1 MKSKVG
7 VLKTNPEN
15 VLNDIDRLLDLTNFE
30 NIFSKNIPVILKDN
44 VSWHYPFLSANTT
57 PWQLEGT
64 ILALKERGY
73 NDISVLHNETVVT
86 RSKKGQRLLR
96 LKEVYKKYGVKEYE
110 NFNKKDTRWILYKPK
125 SNLKVLPKIYKKG
138 IYIPEILIGKNII
151 HLPTLKTHIYT
162 TTTGA
167 MKNAFG
173 GLLNT
178 KRHYT
183 HTWIHETL
191 VDLLKIQKE
200 IHPSIFAVM
209 DGTISGEGAGPRTMI
224 PHITNLILASE
235 DQVSIDS
242 VGAKIMGFDPLKM
255 DYLKIAEEEGLGN
268 ASLDKIEIA
277 GEDISNIN
285 LNFKVSENL
294 VKKTANILWFGPLK
308 NIQYLFFHT
317 PIVNIFIFASYI
329 YHDFFWWNFIGKK
342 RMKPVLNSEWGKLFL
357 SYPEGAKNG

>member
-1 MKSKVG
+1 MKSRVA
-7 VLKTNPEN
+7 VLKTTPES
-15 VLNDIDRLLDLTNFE
+15 VLKDIDKLFELINFE
-30 NIFSKNIPVILKDN
+30 GFFKKEIPIILKDN

-57 PWQLEGT
+57 PWQLEGV

-73 NDISVLHNETVVT
+73 KDISALHNETVVT
-86 RSKKGQRLLR
+86 RSKKGQKLLR
-96 LKEVYKKYGVKEYE
+96 LKEVYKKYEVKEYE
-110 NFNKKDTRWILYKPK
+110 NFNSQHTRWIPFKPK
-125 SNLKVLPKIYKKG
+125 AELKVLPRIYKKG

-173 GLLNT
+173 GLLST

-191 VDLLKIQKE
+191 VDLLKTQKE

-235 DQVSIDS
+235 DQVAIDAT
-242 VGAKIMGFDPLKM
+242 GAKIMGFEPLKI
-255 DYLKIAEEEGLGN
+255 DYLRRAEEEGLGF
-268 ASLDKIEIA
+268 ADPEKIEIL
-277 GEDISNIN
+277 GEDISKIN
-285 LNFKVSENL
+285 LNYRVSENL
-294 VKKTANILWFGPLK
+294 VKKTANVLWYGPLK

-317 PIVNIFIFASYI
+317 PIVNIFILASYL
-329 YHDFFWWNFIGKK
+329 YHDFFWWHFIGKK
-342 RMKPVLNSEWGKLFL
+342 RMKPILESDWGKLFL
-357 SYPEGAKNG
+357 TYPEGK